1 MSERLLQAI
10 NELQKA
16 MDEGNVD
23 PRNGLPEELF
33 WFATTLVPC
42 ANIDLFTELLQFKF
56 LPQLA

>member
-1 MSERLLQAI
+1 
-10 NELQKA
+10 